1 MKRSG
6 IVLLMTAVILG
17 CVQRKARDPNGF
29 DKTKIIAACD
39 QMIEEFQASLKQ
51 ELMTALTEG
60 GPVNA
65 ISICNVRAPVIAD
78 SFSSMPG
85 IDIRRV
91 SLKQR
96 GRHHSPDSFEVAVL
110 ERFLAAGA
118 SEPQTFSQV
127 VFDSAEVKRFRYL
140 KEIKI
145 GQLCLNCHG
154 NPDGFSPHL
163 KKTLA
168 EYYPGDRAVG
178 YEVGSSRG
186 AFSVVVRYPEA
197 KETIDA
203 ILSEQGK

>member
-1 MKRSG
+1 MKRYS
-6 IVLLMTAVILG
+6 IVLLLIAVTLG
-17 CVQRKARDPNGF
+17 CVERKARDPNGF
-29 DKTKIIAACD
+29 DRAKIAAACE
-39 QMIEEFQASLKQ
+39 QIIEEFQASLKQ

-65 ISICNVRAPVIAD
+65 ISVCNVRAPMIAD

-91 SLKQR
+91 SLNQR
-96 GRHHSPDSFEVAVL
+96 SRHHRPDSFEVAVL

-118 SEPQTFSQV
+118 AEPQTFSQV

-140 KEIKI
+140 KEIKV

-154 NPDGFSPHL
+154 NPDGFSAGL

-168 EYYPGDRAVG
+168 AYYPDDRAVG
-178 YEVGSSRG
+178 YEVGGSRG